1 MGSSMRVIFL
11 GPPGVGKGTQA
22 DFIAQ
27 KYEIPKL
34 STGDLLRESVANETS
49 LGKEAKGYMN
59 RGELVPDA
67 VVVGL
72 VEEKLSSPECQKG
85 FLLDGFPRTEA
96 QADQLSSYLASTGKG
111 LDQVVYFSLS
121 KDEIIR
127 RISGRRSC
135 PECKAVYHLESVPPK
150 HAGIC
155 DVCGKSLIQ
164 RNDDKP
170 ETVESR
176 LAVYQEQ
183 TAPLVEYYKTRNI
196 LGELDGAG
204 SVSAVQERL
213 VALLAQPRVE

>member
-1 MGSSMRVIFL
+1 M
-11 GPPGVGKGTQA
+11 GKGTQA

-27 KYEIPKL
+27 KYNIPKL
-34 STGDLLRESVANETS
+34 STGDLLRESVANETD
-49 LGKEAKGYMN
+49 LGKKAQGYMN

-72 VEEKLSSPECQKG
+72 VEEKLSSPECQNG

-96 QADQLSSYLASTGKG
+96 QADQLSRYLESMGKV
-111 LDQVVYFSLS
+111 LDQVVYFTLT
-121 KDEIIR
+121 KDEIVR

-135 PECKAVYHLESVPPK
+135 PECKAVYHLESIPPK
-150 HAGIC
+150 NDGVC
-155 DVCGKSLIQ
+155 DACGKSLIQ

-183 TAPLVEYYKTRNI
+183 TAPLVEYYKTRKI

-204 SVSAVQERL
+204 LVSDVQKRL
-213 VALLAQPRVE
+213 EDLLAQPRVE

>member
-1 MGSSMRVIFL
+1 MRVIFL

-22 DFIAQ
+22 DFVAQ
-27 KYEIPKL
+27 NYGIPKL
-34 STGDLLRESVANETS
+34 STGDLLRESVAKETS

-67 VVVGL
+67 VVIGL
-72 VEEKLSSPECQKG
+72 VEEKLGSPECQKG
-85 FLLDGFPRTEA
+85 FLLDGFPRTVT
-96 QADQLSSYLASTGKG
+96 QADQLSTYLTSRGEN
-111 LDQVVYFSLS
+111 LDRVVYFSLS
-121 KDEIIR
+121 KDEIVR

-135 PECKAVYHLESVPPK
+135 PDCKAVYHLESVPPK
-150 HAGIC
+150 LEGIC
-155 DVCGKSLIQ
+155 DTCGSSLIQ

-170 ETVESR
+170 ETIESR

-183 TAPLVEYYKTRNI
+183 TAPLIEYYKVRNI

-204 SVSAVQERL
+204 LVPAVQDRL